1 MSEKYIQVENSQKY
15 IELLTPLWISYMRE
29 IYKGDLDVENET
41 DDEIA
46 SWLTGRIKIQG
57 QRDTMHF
64 ELIYSNE
71 SLVGFAMYSIDLGG
85 IKGIID
91 TGFGYIMELYIVPE
105 FRRKGIASKVFAHM
119 ENILQNQGALQIY
132 LTPDSS
138 SGVPFWKTVGFR
150 DCGKTDPDNKM
161 PIYIKDLLGVE
172 EMK

>member
-29 IYKGDLDVENET
+29 IYEGDSEVENST

-46 SWLTGRIKIQG
+46 SWLIGRVKIQG

-71 SLVGFAMYSIDLGG
+71 ILVGFAMYAIDLGG

-91 TGFGYIMELYIVPE
+91 AGLGYIMELYIVPD
-105 FRRKGIASKVFAHM
+105 FRRKGIASKVFTHM
-119 ENILQNQGALQIY
+119 ERILKNQGALQIY

-138 SGVPFWKTVGFR
+138 SGVPFWKTVGFS
-150 DCGKTDPDNKM
+150 DSGKTDPDNKM
-161 PIYIKDLLGVE
+161 PIYIK
-172 EMK
+172 